1 MLTRRHVARGCA
13 VLVAATLAAQPV
25 STGAQTRASGQT
37 RPAAQTPAPTQAS
50 SARSAARLETL
61 SPADLVQATAQ
72 SRLQDDLA
80 AMQSFRPGYGFW
92 QYVFRIPDG
101 AIAYGSASDGRLLA
115 VFPARGDWT
124 REGVWDDPSLKPIL
138 AHQRLSTRLSD
149 RRDEVAALLE
159 QASGALVVHNPTRGL
174 FVEPN
179 AARYGRFLEE
189 WARIYERFGVPAD
202 LGLAQGLVES
212 GLNGT
217 VRSEARAIGFCQW
230 LMGNWNVLKRLSPHV
245 IEGYNQTTQAPY
257 CAAYLSVL
265 ATKYG
270 SYIPALSEHHAGGTN
285 VGRTLSN
292 GQRLGGQDVREHYFM
307 GAAFTRDIRALAP
320 NSYSDVYGT
329 YGPRSF
335 YYAEMIF
342 GNTFNVRRIMESQ
355 KQVPIYA
362 MRTTR
367 AIPLTEI
374 TRRTKLSADEV
385 RRYNPALTR
394 SVPARAT
401 LYLPVHV
408 PAFGTNV
415 SFWQRPAPDA
425 YTEVLAAFMALDRRP
440 EEWDTDAIVPALRG
454 FERRFRATR
463 SEEGVV
469 MATVLGY
476 VIQEVLTSG
485 RGAILEEFRSSPAVQ
500 RQFERAVLEREAAH
514 SAGAANR

>member
-1 MLTRRHVARGCA
+1 MLTRRNVARGCA
-13 VLVAATLAAQPV
+13 VLVLATLAAPPA
-25 STGAQTRASGQT
+25 STEAQT
-37 RPAAQTPAPTQAS
+37 RPAAQTSAPAQAASPRPARLDATS
-50 SARSAARLETL
+50 SAELIQAR
-61 SPADLVQATAQ
+61 VQA
-72 SRLQDDLA
+72 RFQDDLA
-80 AMQSFRPGYGFW
+80 AMQNFRPGYGFW

-101 AIAYGSASDGRLLA
+101 SIAYGSASDGRLLA
-115 VFPARGDWT
+115 VFPARGDWSK
-124 REGVWDDPSLKPIL
+124 EGVWDDPSLKPLL
-138 AHQRLSTRLSD
+138 ANRALSPRLSD
-149 RRDEVAALLE
+149 RRDEVAAVLQ
-159 QASGALVVHNPTRGL
+159 QASGAVVHNPTRGL
-174 FVEPN
+174 FVAPN
-179 AARYGRFLEE
+179 AERYGRFVEE

-230 LMGNWNVLKRLSPHV
+230 LMGNWNVLKKLSPHV

-292 GQRLGGQDVREHYFM
+292 GQRLGGEAVREHYFL
-307 GAAFTRDIRALAP
+307 GAAFTRDIRALSPRA
-320 NSYSDVYGT
+320 YSDVYGT

-342 GNTFNVRRIMESQ
+342 GNTFNVRRIMETQ
-355 KQVPIYA
+355 KQVRIYA

-385 RRYNPALTR
+385 RRYNPALIR
-394 SVPARAT
+394 SVPASAT

-415 SFWQRPAPDA
+415 TYWHRPAPDA
-425 YTEVLAAFMALDRRP
+425 YTEVLSDFMSLDRRP
-440 EEWDTDAIVPALRG
+440 EEWDTEAIVPVLRSY
-454 FERRFRATR
+454 ERRFRATR
-463 SEEGVV
+463 SEEGTV

-485 RGAILEEFRSSPAVQ
+485 RGAILEKFRSSPDVQ
-500 RQFERAVLEREAAH
+500 EQFERAVLEREAAH
-514 SAGAANR
+514 STGTAANH